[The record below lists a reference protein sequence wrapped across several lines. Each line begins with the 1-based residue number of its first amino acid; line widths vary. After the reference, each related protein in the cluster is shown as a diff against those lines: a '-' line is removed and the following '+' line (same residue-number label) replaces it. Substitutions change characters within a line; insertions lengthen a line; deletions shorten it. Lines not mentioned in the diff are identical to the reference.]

1 MWLYRA
7 ICNIST
13 LSHISLYKVSI
24 IMWHELVLFCEWV
37 GFFLWFFFLYFPPF
51 SQQFSLPPTN
61 SPLSN
66 DSYHPG
72 RVKANILPSDI
83 STPQPTARFRTA
95 AHAALQGSVNPF
107 KNALFHIHDTYDWLV
122 QLRLTGERQY
132 AVPPHQRAW
141 LILLPWLAGT
151 DGCCIIRYRTH
162 IHWSKENTIIISL
175 TPFTY
180 LVYFIFSL
188 CQLVR
193 NSSQQSK
200 NNTHNTRHAWFA
212 SYSLVDSEPNYLL
225 TAIRLH

>member
-95 AHAALQGSVNPF
+95 AHAALQGSVKPLQ
-107 KNALFHIHDTYDWLV
+107 KCPLPHTWH
-122 QLRLTGERQY
+122 LRLASVATFDRGEIVCR
-132 AVPPHQRAW
+132 ASPPESMANSAPLARRHRWLLHHQ
-141 LILLPWLAGT
+141 
-151 DGCCIIRYRTH
+151 
-162 IHWSKENTIIISL
+162 IS
-175 TPFTY
+175 
-180 LVYFIFSL
+180 
-188 CQLVR
+188 
-193 NSSQQSK
+193 NS
-200 NNTHNTRHAWFA
+200 
-212 SYSLVDSEPNYLL
+212 YPLE
-225 TAIRLH
+225 